1 MSSQSG
7 RKLLLKRD
15 TAVIAGLRTKSMT
28 VNNEPI
34 DVTTDDDNGYRTLL
48 EDSATKSIDISFD
61 GLTKDETLIEHA
73 VTGAGLI
80 EAYTIEF
87 PYGGSITSD
96 FRLNNLEISGEHE
109 DAVEFS
115 GELQS
120 TGEFTYTAAPIT

>member
-7 RKLLLKRD
+7 RKLILKRD
-15 TAVIAGLRTKSMT
+15 GTVIAGLRTKSMT

-34 DVTTDDDNGYRTLL
+34 DVTTDDDDGFRTLL

-73 VTGAGLI
+73 VTGSGLI
-80 EAYTIEF
+80 EEYTIEF
-87 PYGGSITSD
+87 PYGGSIASD

-120 TGEFTYTAAPIT
+120 TGEFTYTPDPS